1 MSAQGEV
8 LLHFTLMVQTRLF
21 AARFERANFL
31 EVSPTYHQLRVDS
44 LQPHDFVFSYRL
56 A

>member
-1 MSAQGEV
+1 MSAQAEI
-8 LLHFTLMVQTRLF
+8 LLQFTLMAQTRLL

-31 EVSPTYHQLRVDS
+31 EVSRTYHQLRVDS
-44 LQPHDFVFSYRL
+44 LQPLVFSYRL